1 MHPIRTLALVLIAL
15 GLGAAQLDAQGATG
29 KFLLG
34 ATAAFGLHEG
44 GHLGT
49 ALAFGRTPGLR
60 RVEFGPIPFFAVT
73 HDPVSPIR
81 EYAISAAG
89 FWSQQITSEILLT
102 RYPDLRKRDAP
113 FLKGMFAF
121 HLVTSAGYSAVAFAR
136 EGPSERDTR
145 GMSESVR
152 VSEPVIGAVILAP
165 AAIDA
170 LRYYYPENRWLRWIG
185 RGAKLGGVLLLLRAD
200 DAE

>member
-1 MHPIRTLALVLIAL
+1 
-15 GLGAAQLDAQGATG
+15 
-29 KFLLG
+29 
-34 ATAAFGLHEG
+34 
-44 GHLGT
+44 
-49 ALAFGRTPGLR
+49 
-60 RVEFGPIPFFAVT
+60 
-73 HDPVSPIR
+73 
-81 EYAISAAG
+81 
-89 FWSQQITSEILLT
+89 
-102 RYPDLRKRDAP
+102 
-113 FLKGMFAF
+113 MFAF

-136 EGPSERDTR
+136 EGPIERDTR